1 MSNLG
6 KDFPKGAGSE
16 PASTRRAKFTN
27 PVWKQASMQTWD
39 VLRGNGKFGRTSW
52 ERNGR
57 PFPWQCFLAFLV
69 VALAAI
75 LRCTTL
81 PSQSLWLDEGYT
93 LVEAGRPWSELLA
106 ALFDPRQ
113 GYPLYILSMKLWSAT
128 WGTGEAALRWPSAIA
143 GICAVP
149 LLYTLGRRLFGRNT
163 GLLAGLLLSLS
174 PLAVWYSQE
183 AKAYAPALFFILAAW
198 LALWEAGERGRRFLW
213 WTFVGLVLL
222 TLLTH
227 RLLGVLALVGQLV
240 YLLYLAQQGQLGRRY
255 RPLVVGLLLA
265 VLALSIAGLWLTLGQ
280 AGATRQFGTER
291 DWSILLQTLTQFSL
305 RIAPTPP
312 EPALGPDRRAWL
324 LPFAG
329 AALAGMVALA
339 LDLAS
344 PGRKRRRAVFLLSSL
359 VTPPAAFF
367 LLYLIRPF
375 YYERYLLG
383 ALPFYLLL
391 LAVGMAALV
400 RWSVCLGESSRPG
413 RAGRWTFQILS
424 PLLGTTALAFTLLP
438 LVASWQ
444 QVQDWTLSS
453 RPSKEQFRE
462 ATLYLQQHFH
472 PGDLLVVHPGYIRP
486 LVELYASRFPRIPL
500 GITTLREPFAEDY
513 TLRDFYADMDAL
525 TRGRRRAWL
534 LLAPFHAESWDPN
547 RWVEEW
553 FTLNPFLHC
562 DGDRRPPCAD
572 GPASGVVFNGIT
584 LHCITFNENFR
595 QGFPT
600 PTLSLEV
607 AFGRSIRLFGADLEP
622 FQRPLQAGDS
632 LPLTLYVQG
641 LQADL
646 PDLETVIRLVGT
658 DGQVWVETAGR
669 PLGGSLPTSCWQ
681 PGDEF
686 LDFYELLLP
695 ESLPAGRYTL
705 QVGYRLAT
713 EPKARLRLSDGS
725 SWAELT
731 EVEVVFSGGKP

>member
-1 MSNLG
+1 MSP
-6 KDFPKGAGSE
+6 FQAEPSTSE
-16 PASTRRAKFTN
+16 I
-27 PVWKQASMQTWD
+27 
-39 VLRGNGKFGRTSW
+39 GRTP
-52 ERNGR
+52 RGGNGR
-57 PFPWQCFLAFLV
+57 PFPWQGLLLFLV

-81 PSQSLWLDEGYT
+81 SFQSLWLDEGYT
-93 LVEAGRPWSELLA
+93 LVEAGRPWGELLI
-106 ALFDPRQ
+106 ALFDPHQ
-113 GYPLYILSMKLWSAT
+113 GYPLYILGMKLWSAV
-128 WGTGEAALRWPSAIA
+128 WGTGEAALRWPSAVA
-143 GICAVP
+143 GVCAVP
-149 LLYTLGRRLFGRNT
+149 LLYALGRRLFGRST
-163 GLLAGLLLSLS
+163 GLLAGLFLALS

-183 AKAYAPALFFILAAW
+183 AKAYAPALFLILAAW
-198 LALWEAGERGRRFLW
+198 LSLWETGEGGRRFLW
-213 WTFVGLVLL
+213 WTFAGSVFL
-222 TLLTH
+222 TFLTH
-227 RLLGVLALVGQLV
+227 RLLAVLALVGQLV
-240 YLLYLAQQGQLGRRY
+240 YLLYLARQGRLGRGGFRTRLGSLGRGGFRT
-255 RPLVVGLLLA
+255 RPYLLVGLLLA

-280 AGATRQFGTER
+280 AGAARQFGVER
-291 DWSILLQTLTQFSL
+291 DWSILLQTFTQFSL

-329 AALAGMVALA
+329 AALAGVVALA
-339 LDLAS
+339 LDLAAS
-344 PGRKRRRAVFLLSSL
+344 GRRQRRAVFLLSSL
-359 VTPPAAFF
+359 VIPPAVFF

-383 ALPFYLLL
+383 ALPSYLLL
-391 LAVGMAALV
+391 LAVGMVALG
-400 RWSVCLGESSRPG
+400 RWSVRLGESGRPG
-413 RAGRWTFQILS
+413 KILS
-424 PLLGTTALAFTLLP
+424 PLFGIAALAFTLLP
-438 LVASWQ
+438 LAASWQ

-462 ATLYLQQHFH
+462 ATLYLQQHLH
-472 PGDLLVVHPGYIRP
+472 PGDLLIVHPGYVRP
-486 LVELYASRFPRIPL
+486 LVELYAARFPRIPL
-500 GITTLREPFAEDY
+500 SVTTLREPFAEDY

-534 LLAPFHAESWDPN
+534 LLAPFHAASWDPN

-572 GPASGVVFNGIT
+572 EPSSGIVFNGIT
-584 LHCITFNENFR
+584 LHCITFNGNFR

-600 PTLSLEV
+600 PTLPLEL

-622 FQRPLQAGDS
+622 FQWPLQAGDA

-641 LQADL
+641 LQANL
-646 PDLETVIRLVGT
+646 PDLETVIRLAGP
-658 DGQVWVETAGR
+658 DGRVWAETAGR
-669 PLGGSLPTSCWQ
+669 PLGGSLPTPCWQ

-695 ESLPAGRYTL
+695 ENLPAGRYTL

-713 EPKARLRLSDGS
+713 EPKARLRLPDGS
-725 SWAELT
+725 PWAVLA
-731 EVEVVFSGGKP
+731 EVEVVSSEGKP